1 MTGATWIA
9 LALAGA
15 GAAYVSLSGQGTV
28 SGALAGFAVATAVIM
43 GLGPG
48 ALAPLAVFVIGAGAL
63 TRLGRARKEAIGSA
77 EPNRGRRDPRHVAA
91 KLGLPALLGLA
102 ALATREHRL
111 LDVAYVAALAGAFA
125 DTAATEVGPLGRGR
139 ALVLEGGRFRSVE
152 HGTPGG
158 MSAAGIGSA
167 ALGAAMVSVAAAAS
181 GLVEPAGALLAGI
194 SGWIATVVESL
205 VAGTRLG
212 GALGHF
218 GRNLLLSA
226 GAATIA
232 ITLEWGLGSN

>member
-1 MTGATWIA
+1 VTGPAWTA
-9 LALAGA
+9 LALAAA
-15 GAAYVSLSGQGTV
+15 GAAFVALSGQGTV
-28 SGALAGFAVATAVIM
+28 AGALAGFVVATAVIV

-48 ALAPLAVFVIGAGAL
+48 ALAPLAVFVLGAGAL

-77 EPNRGRRDPRHVAA
+77 EANRGRRDPRHVAA

-102 ALATREHRL
+102 AIATREQGIL
-111 LDVAYVAALAGAFA
+111 AVAYVASLAGAFA
-125 DTAATEVGPLGRGR
+125 DTAATEVGPLARGR
-139 ALVLEGGRFRSVE
+139 ALVLEGGRLRSVE

-167 ALGAAMVSVAAAAS
+167 AMGAALVSVTAAVS
-181 GLVEPAGALLAGI
+181 GLVGPAGAFVAGI

-212 GALGHF
+212 SALGHF

-232 ITLEWGLGSN
+232 VALRWGLGSN